1 MNGTVVLACCLIV
14 FASAVPA
21 CAQSSTP
28 GKPPAVQVVKDAT
41 EGPPIV
47 FYADLSADEESA
59 ETYSPGIGRFEC
71 ALERKTLKLTW
82 KVTYQKLTSP
92 VIGAGIHGPQ
102 SPGAEAGVLVDL
114 GGKGLTSP
122 IEGSSI
128 LNEGQLEYLLT
139 DRMYVN
145 ILTKK
150 YPGGELRGQLAR
162 LRPTTADN

>member
-1 MNGTVVLACCLIV
+1 M
-14 FASAVPA
+14 
-21 CAQSSTP
+21 
-28 GKPPAVQVVKDAT
+28 
-41 EGPPIV
+41 
-47 FYADLSADEESA
+47 
-59 ETYSPGIGRFEC
+59 
-71 ALERKTLKLTW
+71 
-82 KVTYQKLTSP
+82 
-92 VIGAGIHGPQ
+92 
-102 SPGAEAGVLVDL
+102 LVDL